1 MSTPRLPASKPL
13 RYVIRCA
20 GCAHELEICPTELDD
35 RIAICPECEM
45 PNPTPIFGLLQGRD
59 K

>member
-20 GCAHELEICPTELDD
+20 GCGEEIEICPSELNE
-35 RIAICPECEM
+35 RIAVCPACEM
-45 PNPTPIFGLLQGRD
+45 PNPTPIFGLLRGQD
-59 K
+59 E